1 MLEVHNLSKTYGR
14 HRALNNVSFTAHEGE
29 VFGLLGPNGAGKTT
43 LLRIL
48 ATLLAPTSG
57 TARIAGAD
65 ITREPERVRRMV
77 GVVNGGMGLYDR
89 LTGRETLRYFAGL
102 YGLTQAQADARIENL
117 NAALDLKGTL
127 DRRASEF
134 STGMRQ
140 KIVIARAV
148 IHDPAILILDE
159 AASGLDIL
167 ARRALLDFVQAMRAP
182 GRLVLYSTHVMSEIE
197 EVADRVAI
205 IEQGQLLALDSVQG
219 VLSTTGQP
227 GLERAFFHLLQDRAQ
242 AQEAH

>member
-1 MLEVHNLSKTYGR
+1 MLDVQHLSKTYGQ
-14 HRALNNVSFTAHEGE
+14 HRALHDVTFAAHDGE
-29 VFGLLGPNGAGKTT
+29 IFGLLGPNGAGKTT
-43 LLRIL
+43 LLRTL
-48 ATLLAPTSG
+48 ATLLTPTSG
-57 TARIAGAD
+57 TALLNGID
-65 ITREPERVRRMV
+65 ITRDPERVRRML

-102 YGLTQAQADARIENL
+102 YGLTRTQADSRIEQL
-117 NAALDLKGTL
+117 NAALDLNDTL
-127 DRRASEF
+127 DRRAAEY

-148 IHDPAILILDE
+148 IHDPAVLILDE

-205 IEQGQLLALDSVQG
+205 IERGQLLALDTVHG
-219 VLSTTGQP
+219 ILHATGQT
-227 GLERAFFHLLQDRAQ
+227 GLERAFFHLLQQRAQ
-242 AQEAH
+242 ETQ